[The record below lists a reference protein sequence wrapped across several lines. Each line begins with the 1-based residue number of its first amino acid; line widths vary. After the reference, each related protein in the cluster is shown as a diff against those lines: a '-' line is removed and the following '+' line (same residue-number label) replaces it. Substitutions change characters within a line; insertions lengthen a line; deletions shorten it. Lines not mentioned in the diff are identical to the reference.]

1 MGLRRGGATVPKNQA
16 LRLAPH
22 LRPAVP
28 RAGSC
33 SEKAR
38 HLGGAHSEVCL
49 VTLTRMPREEP
60 ARSGDLE
67 KLRNLLGSTDYYSR
81 IPPPALTTSGIAPRF
96 RVRFSGSQASL
107 VGRWLYQ
114 FDLEARRSTALLET
128 AAEAWRGPISAQRGG
143 FEFTTARE
151 GSWEVFGQAYGA
163 TELWFTGHPVAF
175 WTAQLILLGAWNL
188 TIHRWLRRPNQR
200 SLIRPERDLETL
212 VDTSRYEQASS
223 RRIDAPIDESN
234 DHVLDT
240 GMRPLA
246 DARKTRI
253 VDVHAV
259 VSSGVEL
266 VEIRLIFR

>member
-1 MGLRRGGATVPKNQA
+1 
-16 LRLAPH
+16 
-22 LRPAVP
+22 
-28 RAGSC
+28 
-33 SEKAR
+33 
-38 HLGGAHSEVCL
+38 
-49 VTLTRMPREEP
+49 MPRELP

-67 KLRNLLGSTDYYSR
+67 KIRSLLDSTDYHNR
-81 IPPPALTTSGIAPRF
+81 IPPPALTTAGISPRF

-128 AAEAWRGPISAQRGG
+128 AAKIWRGPISAERGG

-175 WTAQLILLGAWNL
+175 WAAQLILLGASNL

-200 SLIRPERDLETL
+200 SPIRPESDLETL
-212 VDTSRYEQASS
+212 VDTSQYEEASA
-223 RRIDAPIDESN
+223 RRIDAPINESTDYALN
-234 DHVLDT
+234 T
-240 GMRPLA
+240 GMRLVA
-246 DARKTRI
+246 DVRNTRI
-253 VDVHAV
+253 VDVQAIV
-259 VSSGVEL
+259 PSGAEL